1 MPLNSPMPF
10 FMAQVIPCD
19 ATGILVSFAAE
30 EYNKSQHK
38 PKLVK
43 VLIST
48 TEVVRYTTS
57 VIRLNVL

>member
-1 MPLNSPMPF
+1 MLIFMSP
-10 FMAQVIPCD
+10 VIPCD
-19 ATGILVSFAAE
+19 ATGILVSFVPE

-48 TEVVRYTTS
+48 TEVVRYTMS

>member
-1 MPLNSPMPF
+1 MS
-10 FMAQVIPCD
+10 QVIPCD